1 MPPVGVDAEELS
13 ALRTLARRALE
24 LSGMID
30 RRELVAPRTKRPF
43 DPSDELEWQELNLV
57 RRLVG
62 ARGGVV
68 PADSLV
74 EHLRND
80 RRARTAEMARAPTT
94 QVCRARAKCR
104 HLFGR
109 ECIETVWPTRVNA
122 RGRVV
127 RAQELGIL
135 GYRWTG
141 PDIAGMA
148 VEAAREL
155 GLTAGD
161 GDPTTG
167 DDR

>member
-1 MPPVGVDAEELS
+1 MIVEVDAEELA

-24 LSGMID
+24 LSEMID
-30 RRELVAPRTKRPF
+30 RLEPVAPRRNRPF
-43 DPSDELEWQELNLV
+43 DPSDDLEWQELGLI
-57 RRLVG
+57 RRLVA
-62 ARGGVV
+62 ARGNVV
-68 PADSLV
+68 PAGSLV

-80 RRARTAEMARAPTT
+80 RHARTAEMARAPTT

-109 ECIETVWPTRVNA
+109 ECIGTVWPTRVNA

-148 VEAAREL
+148 AEAIAEL
-155 GLTAGD
+155 GLGAED
-161 GDPTTG
+161 N
-167 DDR
+167 